1 MHIWLIQALIFT
13 CLHWLYAHSA
23 SSLSVHML
31 YRVSKCWLPTGN
43 LYNWGDRS
51 IWLIVQQALLHYCC
65 WTHQLICWAVI
76 KLEWPSPVRSMPP
89 WKRNKSKHRMT
100 LSENVS
106 RKFEYG
112 NRIGDSQGL
121 TVKHLQPEARIHDE
135 GHLAVIASAIGRH
148 CYRRRGWLPMSKKDD
163 KKKTLSP
170 LQGEDNKA
178 KGPLIAFD

>member
-1 MHIWLIQALIFT
+1 
-13 CLHWLYAHSA
+13 
-23 SSLSVHML
+23 
-31 YRVSKCWLPTGN
+31 
-43 LYNWGDRS
+43 
-51 IWLIVQQALLHYCC
+51 
-65 WTHQLICWAVI
+65 
-76 KLEWPSPVRSMPP
+76 
-89 WKRNKSKHRMT
+89 MT

-112 NRIGDSQGL
+112 NRVGDSQGL

-135 GHLAVIASAIGRH
+135 GHLAVIASAISRQADTVIVGVAD
-148 CYRRRGWLPMSKKDD
+148 LPMSKKDD